1 MTSISTQKQKFID
14 AYLISSNATQAAI
27 QAGYSERTA
36 SAQGSR
42 LLKNEAVKEAI
53 QQAQDDASERNK
65 IKIDDVLSGLLSEAK
80 YMGEG
85 SSPSARVSA
94 WAHLGKHLGMFTDKH
109 EHIARLEVHTLSN
122 LMDELTAGG

>member
-1 MTSISTQKQKFID
+1 MMNSQQQRFIN
-14 AYLISSNATQAAI
+14 AYLVNSNATQSAI
-27 QAGYSERTA
+27 DAGYSERTA

-53 QQAQDDASERNK
+53 QQAQDEAKERNK
-65 IKIDDVLSGLLSEAK
+65 IKIDDVLNGLLSEAK

-109 EHIARLEVHTLSN
+109 EHTGRLEIQTLSN
-122 LMDELTAGG
+122 LMDELTAVG